1 MTFTDLNKLNMGSL
15 SEIISLT
22 VGLVGEMQRGATVLA
37 GIDNKTPI
45 VTFTAKDKALRK
57 SRGCDDKYEYKEMT
71 DKVEYY
77 DFQPVELPIV
87 VCLQDLWGKMVANG
101 IHLSDDFSE
110 TELAGFMAS
119 EVLKVLEADLL
130 RLAWLDGEKDAEE
143 SYNIFKN
150 GGFLKQMETSSNN
163 ITALTLDTND
173 TTGVVRTMKKL
184 IDAQRPDQLENS
196 EFFVT
201 SNVMR
206 VFKDFTQQ
214 KDNHIAQ
221 MIMMDGKPEY
231 YLEGYKI
238 NELPHVSA
246 SMLADAT
253 LIDAFI
259 AFTPKTNIQIV
270 LEDSNVN
277 IKPFLQDAQTR
288 KYYST
293 TVFAA
298 DVRVAVPEILKL
310 ATRKASTPKTENNG
324 MFNKAE

>member
-57 SRGCDDKYEYKEMT
+57 SKGCDDKYEYTEMA
-71 DKVEYY
+71 DKVKYY

-87 VCLQDLWGKMVANG
+87 VCLQDLWGKMVAKG

-143 SYNIFKN
+143 AYNIFKN
-150 GGFLKQMETSSNN
+150 GGFLKQMTTSAEQVL
-163 ITALTLDTND
+163 TLTLDTDD

-184 IDAQRPDQLENS
+184 IDSQRPDQKENS

-206 VFKDFTQQ
+206 IFKDFVQQ

-238 NELPHVSA
+238 SELPHVSA
-246 SMLADAT
+246 SMIADT
-253 LIDAFI
+253 TKTEAFI

-298 DVRVAVPEILKL
+298 DVMVAVPEIMKL
-310 ATRKASTPKTENNG
+310 ATKAG
-324 MFNKAE
+324 

>member
-1 MTFTDLNKLNMGSL
+1 MTFTDLNKLNMESL

-57 SRGCDDKYEYKEMT
+57 STGCDGKYEYTEMT
-71 DKVEYY
+71 DKVKYY

-87 VCLQDLWGKMVANG
+87 VCLQDLWGKMVAKG

-130 RLAWLDGEKDAEE
+130 RLAWLDGQKDADVA
-143 SYNIFKN
+143 YNIFKN
-150 GGFLKQMETSSNN
+150 GGFLKQMVTSAES
-163 ITALTLDTND
+163 ILTMTLDAND

-184 IDAQRPDQLENS
+184 IDSQRPDQLENS

-206 VFKDFTQQ
+206 IFKDFVES

-231 YLEGYKI
+231 FLEGYKI

-246 SMLADAT
+246 AMIADT
-253 LIDAFI
+253 TTNKAFV

-288 KYYST
+288 KYYSA

-298 DVRVAVPEILKL
+298 DVMVAVPEIMKL
-310 ATRKASTPKTENNG
+310 AVTA
-324 MFNKAE
+324 A

>member
-1 MTFTDLNKLNMGSL
+1 MKFTDLNNLNMGSL

-57 SRGCDDKYEYKEMT
+57 SKGCDDKYEYTEMT
-71 DKVEYY
+71 DKVRYY

-87 VCLQDLWGKMVANG
+87 VCLQDLWGKMVAKG

-143 SYNIFKN
+143 AYNIFKN
-150 GGFLKQMETSSNN
+150 GGFLKQMETSSEN
-163 ITALTLDTND
+163 ILTLTLDTND

-184 IDAQRPDQLENS
+184 IDTQRPDQKENS

-206 VFKDFTQQ
+206 IFKDFVQQ

-238 NELPHVSA
+238 SELPHVSA
-246 SMLADAT
+246 SMLADTTKIA
-253 LIDAFI
+253 AFI

-298 DVRVAVPEILKL
+298 DVMVAVPEILKL
-310 ATRKASTPKTENNG
+310 ATKKP
-324 MFNKAE
+324 

>member
-1 MTFTDLNKLNMGSL
+1 MTFTDLNNLNMNSL

-22 VGLVGEMQRGATVLA
+22 VGLVGEMQKGATVLA

-45 VTFTAKDKALRK
+45 VTFTAQDKALRK
-57 SRGCDDKYEYKEMT
+57 SKGCDGTYEYKAME
-71 DKVEYY
+71 DKVKYY
-77 DFQPVELPIV
+77 DFMPVELPIV
-87 VCLQDLWGKMVANG
+87 VCLQELWGKMVAKG

-130 RLAWLDGEKDAEE
+130 RLAWLDGEKDADEA
-143 SYNIFKN
+143 YNIFKN
-150 GGFLKQMETSSNN
+150 GGFLKQMETSSEA
-163 ITALTLDTND
+163 ILTMTLNTDD
-173 TTGVVRTMKKL
+173 TTGVIRTMKKL
-184 IDAQRPDQLENS
+184 IDSQRPDQKENS

-206 VFKDFTQQ
+206 IFKDFTQQ

-246 SMLADAT
+246 SMIADT
-253 LIDAFI
+253 TKISAFV
-259 AFTPKTNIQIV
+259 AFTPKTNIQIA

-277 IKPFLQDAQTR
+277 IKPFIQDAKDR

-298 DVRVAVPEILKL
+298 DVMVAVPQIMKL
-310 ATRKASTPKTENNG
+310 ATTKP
-324 MFNKAE
+324 

>member
-57 SRGCDDKYEYKEMT
+57 SKGCDDKYEYTEMA
-71 DKVEYY
+71 DKVKYY

-87 VCLQDLWGKMVANG
+87 VCLQDLWGKMVAKG

-130 RLAWLDGEKDAEE
+130 RLAWLDGEKDAEKT
-143 SYNIFKN
+143 YNIFKN
-150 GGFLKQMETSSNN
+150 GGFLKQMETSSEN
-163 ITALTLDTND
+163 ILTLTLDTND
-173 TTGVVRTMKKL
+173 TTGVVRTMKNL
-184 IDAQRPDQLENS
+184 IDSQRPDQKENS

-206 VFKDFTQQ
+206 IFKDFVQQ
-214 KDNHIAQ
+214 NDNHIAQ

-238 NELPHVSA
+238 SELPHVSA
-246 SMLADAT
+246 SMIADT
-253 LIDAFI
+253 TKTEAFI

-298 DVRVAVPEILKL
+298 DVMVAVPEIMKL
-310 ATRKASTPKTENNG
+310 ATKAG
-324 MFNKAE
+324 

>member
-1 MTFTDLNKLNMGSL
+1 MTFNDLNNLNMGSL

-22 VGLVGEMQRGATVLA
+22 VGLVGEMQKGATVLA

-57 SRGCDDKYEYKEMT
+57 SKGCDNNYEYTEMF
-71 DKVEYY
+71 DKVKYY

-87 VCLQDLWGKMVANG
+87 VCLQDLWGKMVAKG

-130 RLAWLDGEKDAEE
+130 RLAWLDGEKEGDV

-150 GGFLKQMETSSNN
+150 GGFLKQMEASPKN
-163 ITALTLDTND
+163 ILTLTLDTNDTNDTND
-173 TTGVVRTMKKL
+173 TTGVVRTMKNL

-206 VFKDFTQQ
+206 IFKDFTQQ

-246 SMLADAT
+246 SMLADIT
-253 LIDAFI
+253 KIDAFI

-270 LEDSNVN
+270 LEDSNIN

-298 DVRVAVPEILKL
+298 DVMVAVPEIFKL
-310 ATRKASTPKTENNG
+310 ATGKKNPTIKN
-324 MFNKAE
+324 

>member
-57 SRGCDDKYEYKEMT
+57 SKGCDDKYEYTEMA
-71 DKVEYY
+71 DKVKYY

-87 VCLQDLWGKMVANG
+87 VCLQDLWGKMVAKG

-143 SYNIFKN
+143 AYNIFKN
-150 GGFLKQMETSSNN
+150 GGFLKQMETSSEK
-163 ITALTLDTND
+163 ILTLTLDTND
-173 TTGVVRTMKKL
+173 TTGVVRTMKNL
-184 IDAQRPDQLENS
+184 IDAQRPDQKENS

-206 VFKDFTQQ
+206 IFKDFVQQ
-214 KDNHIAQ
+214 KNNHIAQ

-238 NELPHVSA
+238 SELPHVSA
-246 SMLADAT
+246 SMLADT
-253 LIDAFI
+253 TGIDAFI

-298 DVRVAVPEILKL
+298 DVMVAVPEILKL
-310 ATRKASTPKTENNG
+310 ATKKH
-324 MFNKAE
+324 

>member
-1 MTFTDLNKLNMGSL
+1 MTFTDLNNLNMGSL

-45 VTFTAKDKALRK
+45 VTFTATDKALRK
-57 SRGCDDKYEYKEMT
+57 STGCSDTHEYAEMSN
-71 DKVEYY
+71 KVEYY

-87 VCLQDLWGKMVANG
+87 VCLQDLWGKMVAKG

-130 RLAWLDGEKDAEE
+130 RLAWLDGDKDAAAE
-143 SYNIFKN
+143 YNIFKK
-150 GGFLKQMETSSNN
+150 GGFLKQTVASAGDVL
-163 ITALTLDTND
+163 TLTLDDNSA
-173 TTGVVRTMKKL
+173 TGVVRTMKKL

-206 VFKDFTQQ
+206 IFKDFTQQ

-246 SMLADAT
+246 SMIADGT
-253 LIDAFI
+253 KTGAFI

-298 DVRVAVPEILKL
+298 DVKVAVPGIMKL
-310 ATRKASTPKTENNG
+310 ATKEKGDKLKN
-324 MFNKAE
+324 

>member
-1 MTFTDLNKLNMGSL
+1 MTFTDLNKLNMDSL

-57 SRGCDDKYEYKEMT
+57 STGCDGKYEYAEMA
-71 DKVEYY
+71 DKVKYY

-87 VCLQDLWGKMVANG
+87 VCLQDLWGKMVARG

-130 RLAWLDGEKDAEE
+130 RLAWLDGDKDTAVE
-143 SYNIFKN
+143 YNIFKN
-150 GGFLKQMETSSNN
+150 GGFLKQMTTSAEQVL
-163 ITALTLDTND
+163 TLTLDA
-173 TTGVVRTMKKL
+173 TGVVRTMKNL
-184 IDAQRPDQLENS
+184 IDSQRPDQKENS

-206 VFKDFTQQ
+206 IFKDFVQQ

-221 MIMMDGKPEY
+221 MIMMDGKLEY

-238 NELPHVSA
+238 SELPHVSA
-246 SMLADAT
+246 SIIADVT
-253 LIDAFI
+253 KTEAFI

-298 DVRVAVPEILKL
+298 DVMVAVPEILKL
-310 ATRKASTPKTENNG
+310 ATKERS
-324 MFNKAE
+324 

>member
-1 MTFTDLNKLNMGSL
+1 MTFTDLNKLNMESL

-45 VTFTAKDKALRK
+45 VTFTAKGKALRK
-57 SRGCDDKYEYKEMT
+57 STGCDGKPEYTEMA
-71 DKVEYY
+71 DKVRYY

-87 VCLQDLWGKMVANG
+87 VCLQDLWGKMVAKG

-130 RLAWLDGEKDAEE
+130 RLAWLDGTKAGDAA
-143 SYNIFKN
+143 YNIFKN
-150 GGFLKQMETSSNN
+150 GGFIKQMRDNAEEVL
-163 ITALTLDTND
+163 AMKLDTGD

-184 IDAQRPDQLENS
+184 IDSQRPDQLENS

-206 VFKDFTQQ
+206 IFKDFVES

-231 YLEGYKI
+231 FLEGYKI

-246 SMLADAT
+246 AMIADIT
-253 LIDAFI
+253 TNKAFV

-298 DVRVAVPEILKL
+298 DVMVAVPEIMKL
-310 ATRKASTPKTENNG
+310 AVA
-324 MFNKAE
+324 AA

>member
-1 MTFTDLNKLNMGSL
+1 MTLTDLNKLNMESL

-57 SRGCDDKYEYKEMT
+57 STGCDGRYGYTEMM
-71 DKVEYY
+71 DKVKYY

-87 VCLQDLWGKMVANG
+87 VCLQDLWGKMVAKG

-130 RLAWLDGEKDAEE
+130 RLAWLDGQKDANAA
-143 SYNIFKN
+143 YNIFKN
-150 GGFLKQMETSSNN
+150 GGFLKQMMDSTGD
-163 ITALTLDTND
+163 ALAMTLDD
-173 TTGVVRTMKKL
+173 SDTGVVRTMKNL
-184 IDAQRPDQLENS
+184 IDSQRPDQLENS

-206 VFKDFTQQ
+206 IFKDFVES
-214 KDNHIAQ
+214 KNNHIAQ
-221 MIMMDGKPEY
+221 MIMMDGRPEY
-231 YLEGYKI
+231 FLEGYKI

-246 SMLADAT
+246 AMIADAT
-253 LIDAFI
+253 ANKAFV

-298 DVRVAVPEILKL
+298 DVMVAVPEIMKL
-310 ATRKASTPKTENNG
+310 AVTE
-324 MFNKAE
+324 A

>member
-57 SRGCDDKYEYKEMT
+57 SKGCDDKYEYTEMA
-71 DKVEYY
+71 DKVKYY
-77 DFQPVELPIV
+77 DFQPVELPIG
-87 VCLQDLWGKMVANG
+87 VCLQDLWGKMVAKG

-119 EVLKVLEADLL
+119 EVLKVLETDLL

-143 SYNIFKN
+143 AYNIFKN
-150 GGFLKQMETSSNN
+150 GGFLKQMETSSET
-163 ITALTLDTND
+163 ILTLTLDTND

-184 IDAQRPDQLENS
+184 IDTQRPDQKENS

-206 VFKDFTQQ
+206 IFKDFVQQ

-246 SMLADAT
+246 SMLADT
-253 LIDAFI
+253 TNISAFI

-270 LEDSNVN
+270 LEDSDVN

-298 DVRVAVPEILKL
+298 DVMVAVPEILKL
-310 ATRKASTPKTENNG
+310 ATKKP
-324 MFNKAE
+324 

>member
-1 MTFTDLNKLNMGSL
+1 MTFTDLNKLNMDSL

-57 SRGCDDKYEYKEMT
+57 STGCDGKYKYTEMN
-71 DKVEYY
+71 DKVKYY

-87 VCLQDLWGKMVANG
+87 VCLQDLWGKMVAKG

-130 RLAWLDGEKDAEE
+130 RLAWLDGNKGAAEE
-143 SYNIFKN
+143 YNIFKN
-150 GGFLKQMETSSNN
+150 GGFLKQMAASAEQVL
-163 ITALTLDTND
+163 ALTLDTSD
-173 TTGVVRTMKKL
+173 TTGVVRTMKNL
-184 IDAQRPDQLENS
+184 IDSQRPDQKENS

-206 VFKDFTQQ
+206 IFKDFVQQ

-238 NELPHVSA
+238 SELPHVSA
-246 SMLADAT
+246 SMIADT
-253 LIDAFI
+253 TETEAFI

-298 DVRVAVPEILKL
+298 DVMVAVPEIMKL
-310 ATRKASTPKTENNG
+310 ATKAKA
-324 MFNKAE
+324 KAEAEG

>member
-1 MTFTDLNKLNMGSL
+1 MTFTDLNNLNMGSL

-57 SRGCDDKYEYKEMT
+57 SKGCDDEYKYTEMA
-71 DKVEYY
+71 DKVKYY

-87 VCLQDLWGKMVANG
+87 VCLQDLWGKMVAKG

-130 RLAWLDGEKDAEE
+130 RLAWLDGEKDTEE
-143 SYNIFKN
+143 AYNIFKN
-150 GGFLKQMETSSNN
+150 GGFLKQMEASSEN
-163 ITALTLDTND
+163 ILTLTLGTND
-173 TTGVVRTMKKL
+173 TTGVVCTMKKL
-184 IDAQRPDQLENS
+184 IDTQRPDQKENS

-206 VFKDFTQQ
+206 IFKDFVQQ

-238 NELPHVSA
+238 SELPHVSA
-246 SMLADAT
+246 SMLADT
-253 LIDAFI
+253 TRIDAFI

-298 DVRVAVPEILKL
+298 DVMVAVPEILKL
-310 ATRKASTPKTENNG
+310 ATKKPSNT
-324 MFNKAE
+324 

>member
-1 MTFTDLNKLNMGSL
+1 MEFTDLNKLNMESL

-57 SRGCDDKYEYKEMT
+57 STGCDGTYEYTEMT
-71 DKVEYY
+71 DKVKYY

-87 VCLQDLWGKMVANG
+87 VCLQNLWGKMVAKG

-130 RLAWLDGEKDAEE
+130 RLAWLDGQKASDVA
-143 SYNIFKN
+143 YNIFKS
-150 GGFLKQMETSSNN
+150 GGFLKQMKDSAE
-163 ITALTLDTND
+163 IVLTMTLNTDD

-184 IDAQRPDQLENS
+184 IDSQRPDQLENS

-206 VFKDFTQQ
+206 IFKDFVES

-221 MIMMDGKPEY
+221 MIVMDGKPEY
-231 YLEGYKI
+231 FLEGYKI

-246 SMLADAT
+246 AMIADDIT
-253 LIDAFI
+253 TKAFV

-298 DVRVAVPEILKL
+298 DVMVAVPKIMKL
-310 ATRKASTPKTENNG
+310 AVA
-324 MFNKAE
+324 AA

>member
-1 MTFTDLNKLNMGSL
+1 MTFTDLNNLNMDSL

-57 SRGCDDKYEYKEMT
+57 STGCDDKYGYAEMV
-71 DKVEYY
+71 DKVKYY
-77 DFQPVELPIV
+77 DFQPVELPIA
-87 VCLQDLWGKMVANG
+87 VCLQDLWGKMVAKG

-130 RLAWLDGEKDAEE
+130 RLAWLDGDKDAAVE
-143 SYNIFKN
+143 YNIFKN
-150 GGFLKQMETSSNN
+150 GGFLKQMDTS
-163 ITALTLDTND
+163 AEQVLTLTLGTDD

-184 IDAQRPDQLENS
+184 IDSQRPDQKENS

-206 VFKDFTQQ
+206 IFKDFVQQ

-238 NELPHVSA
+238 SELPHVSA
-246 SMLADAT
+246 SMIADAT
-253 LIDAFI
+253 KTEAFI

-298 DVRVAVPEILKL
+298 DVMVAVPEIMKL
-310 ATRKASTPKTENNG
+310 ATKGRG
-324 MFNKAE
+324 

>member
-45 VTFTAKDKALRK
+45 VTFTANGKALRK
-57 SRGCDDKYEYKEMT
+57 SKGCNNEYEYTEMT
-71 DKVEYY
+71 DKVKYY

-87 VCLQDLWGKMVANG
+87 VCLQDLWGKMVAKG

-130 RLAWLDGEKDAEE
+130 RLAWLDGDKDAAVE
-143 SYNIFKN
+143 YNIFKN
-150 GGFLKQMETSSNN
+150 GGFLKQMTTS
-163 ITALTLDTND
+163 TEQVLTLTLDTND

-206 VFKDFTQQ
+206 IFKDFTQQ

-246 SMLADAT
+246 SMLADIT
-253 LIDAFI
+253 KTEAFI

-298 DVRVAVPEILKL
+298 DVMVAVPEILKL
-310 ATRKASTPKTENNG
+310 ATKVRG
-324 MFNKAE
+324 

>member
-1 MTFTDLNKLNMGSL
+1 MTFTDLNNLNMGSL

-22 VGLVGEMQRGATVLA
+22 VGLVGELQRGATVLA

-57 SRGCDDKYEYKEMT
+57 STGCDNTHEYTEIV
-71 DKVEYY
+71 DKVKYY

-87 VCLQDLWGKMVANG
+87 VCLQELWGKMVAKG

-130 RLAWLDGEKDAEE
+130 RLAWLDGDKDAAVEY
-143 SYNIFKN
+143 SIFKN
-150 GGFLKQMETSSNN
+150 GGFLKQMTTDVERVLV
-163 ITALTLDTND
+163 LTLDTND
-173 TTGVVRTMKKL
+173 TTGVVGTMKSL
-184 IDAQRPDQLENS
+184 IDSQRPDQKENS

-206 VFKDFTQQ
+206 IFKDFIQQ
-214 KDNHIAQ
+214 KGNHIAQ

-246 SMLADAT
+246 SMIADT
-253 LIDAFI
+253 TKTEAFI

-277 IKPFLQDAQTR
+277 IRPFLQDAQTR

-298 DVRVAVPEILKL
+298 DVMVAVPGILKL
-310 ATRKASTPKTENNG
+310 ATKT
-324 MFNKAE
+324 KS

>member
-45 VTFTAKDKALRK
+45 VTFTAKGKALRK
-57 SRGCDDKYEYKEMT
+57 SKGCDDKYEYTEMA
-71 DKVEYY
+71 DKVKYY

-87 VCLQDLWGKMVANG
+87 VCLQDLWGKMVAKG

-143 SYNIFKN
+143 AYNIFKN
-150 GGFLKQMETSSNN
+150 GGFLKQMETSREN
-163 ITALTLDTND
+163 IIPLTLDTND

-184 IDAQRPDQLENS
+184 IDTQRPDQKENS

-206 VFKDFTQQ
+206 IFKDFVQQ

-238 NELPHVSA
+238 SELPHVSA
-246 SMLADAT
+246 SMLADT
-253 LIDAFI
+253 TKVDAFI

-298 DVRVAVPEILKL
+298 DVMVAVPEILKL
-310 ATRKASTPKTENNG
+310 ATKKP
-324 MFNKAE
+324 

>member
-1 MTFTDLNKLNMGSL
+1 MTFTDLNNLNMGSL

-57 SRGCDDKYEYKEMT
+57 SKGCDDKYEYTDMT
-71 DKVEYY
+71 DKVKYY

-87 VCLQDLWGKMVANG
+87 VCLQDLWGKMVAKG

-143 SYNIFKN
+143 AYNVFKN
-150 GGFLKQMETSSNN
+150 SGFLAQMEASSEN
-163 ITALTLDTND
+163 ILPLTLDTND

-184 IDAQRPDQLENS
+184 IDSQRPDQLENS

-206 VFKDFTQQ
+206 IFKDFTQQ

-221 MIMMDGKPEY
+221 MIMTDGKPEY

-246 SMLADAT
+246 SMLADT
-253 LIDAFI
+253 TKIDAFI

-270 LEDSNVN
+270 MEDSNVN

-298 DVRVAVPEILKL
+298 DVMVAVPEILKL
-310 ATRKASTPKTENNG
+310 ATKKP
-324 MFNKAE
+324 

>member
-57 SRGCDDKYEYKEMT
+57 SKGCDDKYEYTEMA
-71 DKVEYY
+71 DKVKYY

-87 VCLQDLWGKMVANG
+87 VCLQDLWGKMVAKG

-130 RLAWLDGEKDAEE
+130 RLAWLDGEKDTEE
-143 SYNIFKN
+143 AYNIFKN
-150 GGFLKQMETSSNN
+150 GGFLKQMTTNAEQILT
-163 ITALTLDTND
+163 LTLDTDD

-184 IDAQRPDQLENS
+184 IDSQRPDQKENS

-206 VFKDFTQQ
+206 IFKDFVQQ

-238 NELPHVSA
+238 SELPHVSA
-246 SMLADAT
+246 SMIADT
-253 LIDAFI
+253 TKTKAFI

-298 DVRVAVPEILKL
+298 DVMVAVPGIMKL
-310 ATRKASTPKTENNG
+310 ATKAG
-324 MFNKAE
+324 

>member
-1 MTFTDLNKLNMGSL
+1 MTFTDLNNLNMGSL

-57 SRGCDDKYEYKEMT
+57 SKGCDGKYEYTEMN
-71 DKVEYY
+71 DKVKYY

-87 VCLQDLWGKMVANG
+87 VCLQDLWGKMVAKG

-110 TELAGFMAS
+110 TDLAGFMAS

-143 SYNIFKN
+143 SYSIFKN
-150 GGFLKQMETSSNN
+150 GGFLKQMETSLEN
-163 ITALTLDTND
+163 ILTFTLDTNDTNDTND

-184 IDAQRPDQLENS
+184 IDTQRPDQLENS

-206 VFKDFTQQ
+206 IFKDFTQQ
-214 KDNHIAQ
+214 KDNHTAQ

-253 LIDAFI
+253 KIDAFI

-298 DVRVAVPEILKL
+298 DIMVAVPEILKL
-310 ATRKASTPKTENNG
+310 ATKKP
-324 MFNKAE
+324 

>member
-1 MTFTDLNKLNMGSL
+1 MTFTDLNNLNMGSL

-45 VTFTAKDKALRK
+45 VTFTAKNKALRK
-57 SRGCDDKYEYKEMT
+57 SKGCDDKYEYTEMV
-71 DKVEYY
+71 DKVKYY

-87 VCLQDLWGKMVANG
+87 VCLQSLWGKMVAKG

-150 GGFLKQMETSSNN
+150 GGFLKQMETSLEK
-163 ITALTLDTND
+163 ILTLTLDADD
-173 TTGVVRTMKKL
+173 TTGVVHTMKEL
-184 IDAQRPDQLENS
+184 IDSQRPDQLENS

-206 VFKDFTQQ
+206 IFKDFTQQ

-246 SMLADAT
+246 SMLADT
-253 LIDAFI
+253 TKISAFI

-270 LEDSNVN
+270 MEDSNVN

-298 DVRVAVPEILKL
+298 DVMVAVPGILKL
-310 ATRKASTPKTENNG
+310 ATKKP
-324 MFNKAE
+324 

>member
-1 MTFTDLNKLNMGSL
+1 MTFTDLNNLNMNSL

-45 VTFTAKDKALRK
+45 VTFTVKDKALRK
-57 SRGCDDKYEYKEMT
+57 SKGCDGKYEYTEMA
-71 DKVEYY
+71 DKVKYY

-87 VCLQDLWGKMVANG
+87 VCLQDLWGKMVAKG

-130 RLAWLDGEKDAEE
+130 RLAWLDGDEDTAVE
-143 SYNIFKN
+143 YNIFKN
-150 GGFLKQMETSSNN
+150 GGFLKQMTTS
-163 ITALTLDTND
+163 TEQVLTLTLDTDD

-184 IDAQRPDQLENS
+184 IDSQRPDQKENS

-206 VFKDFTQQ
+206 IFKDSVQQ

-238 NELPHVSA
+238 SELPHVSA
-246 SMLADAT
+246 SMIADAT
-253 LIDAFI
+253 KTEAFI

-298 DVRVAVPEILKL
+298 DVMVAVPEILKL
-310 ATRKASTPKTENNG
+310 ATKARG
-324 MFNKAE
+324 

>member
-45 VTFTAKDKALRK
+45 VTFTVKDKALRRSK
-57 SRGCDDKYEYKEMT
+57 GCDDKHEYIDMA
-71 DKVEYY
+71 DKVKYY

-87 VCLQDLWGKMVANG
+87 VCLQDLWGNMVAKG

-143 SYNIFKN
+143 AYNIFKN
-150 GGFLKQMETSSNN
+150 GGFLKQMEASSKD
-163 ITALTLDTND
+163 ILTLTLDTGD
-173 TTGVVRTMKKL
+173 TTGVVHTMKKL
-184 IDAQRPDQLENS
+184 IDTQRPDQKENS

-206 VFKDFTQQ
+206 IFKDFVQQ

-238 NELPHVSA
+238 SELPHVSA
-246 SMLADAT
+246 SMLADKT
-253 LIDAFI
+253 KIDAFI

-298 DVRVAVPEILKL
+298 DVMVAVPEILKL
-310 ATRKASTPKTENNG
+310 ATKKALSI
-324 MFNKAE
+324 

>member
-1 MTFTDLNKLNMGSL
+1 MTFTDLNKLNMESL

-57 SRGCDDKYEYKEMT
+57 STGCDGEYEYTEMA
-71 DKVEYY
+71 DKVKYY

-87 VCLQDLWGKMVANG
+87 VCLQDLWGKMVAKG

-130 RLAWLDGEKDAEE
+130 RLAWLDGQKDADAA
-143 SYNIFKN
+143 YNIFKN
-150 GGFLKQMETSSNN
+150 GGFLKQMATSAEN
-163 ITALTLDTND
+163 ILTMTLDTND

-184 IDAQRPDQLENS
+184 IDSQRPDQLENS

-206 VFKDFTQQ
+206 IFKDFVES

-231 YLEGYKI
+231 FLEGYKI

-246 SMLADAT
+246 AMIADT
-253 LIDAFI
+253 TTNKAFV

-298 DVRVAVPEILKL
+298 DVMVAVPEIMKL
-310 ATRKASTPKTENNG
+310 AVTA
-324 MFNKAE
+324 A

>member
-1 MTFTDLNKLNMGSL
+1 MTFTDLNNLNMNSL

-57 SRGCDDKYEYKEMT
+57 STGCDGTYEYTEMT
-71 DKVEYY
+71 DKVKYY

-87 VCLQDLWGKMVANG
+87 VCLQELWGKMVAKG

-130 RLAWLDGEKDAEE
+130 RLAWLDGDKDAAVE
-143 SYNIFKN
+143 YNIFKN
-150 GGFLKQMETSSNN
+150 GGFLKQVTTSAEQVL
-163 ITALTLDTND
+163 TLTLDTND

-184 IDAQRPDQLENS
+184 IDSQRPDQKENS

-206 VFKDFTQQ
+206 IFKDFVQQ

-238 NELPHVSA
+238 SELPHVSA
-246 SMLADAT
+246 SMIADT
-253 LIDAFI
+253 TKTEAFI

-298 DVRVAVPEILKL
+298 DVMVAVPEIMKL
-310 ATRKASTPKTENNG
+310 ATKARTQS
-324 MFNKAE
+324 

>member
-45 VTFTAKDKALRK
+45 VTFTAKDKALRRSK
-57 SRGCDDKYEYKEMT
+57 GCDDKYEYTEMA
-71 DKVEYY
+71 DKVKYY

-87 VCLQDLWGKMVANG
+87 VCLQDLWGKMVAKG

-130 RLAWLDGEKDAEE
+130 RLAWLDGEKDAEGA
-143 SYNIFKN
+143 YNIFKN
-150 GGFLKQMETSSNN
+150 GGFLKQMEASSES
-163 ITALTLDTND
+163 ILTLTLDTDD
-173 TTGVVRTMKKL
+173 TTGVVRTMKNL
-184 IDAQRPDQLENS
+184 IDTQRPDQKENS

-206 VFKDFTQQ
+206 IFKDFVQQ

-238 NELPHVSA
+238 SELPHVSA
-246 SMLADAT
+246 SMLADT
-253 LIDAFI
+253 TNIDAFI

-298 DVRVAVPEILKL
+298 DVMVAVPEILKL
-310 ATRKASTPKTENNG
+310 ATKKKP
-324 MFNKAE
+324 

>member
-1 MTFTDLNKLNMGSL
+1 MTFTDLNNLNIGSL

-57 SRGCDDKYEYKEMT
+57 SNGCNDKHEYIEMT
-71 DKVEYY
+71 DKVKYY
-77 DFQPVELPIV
+77 NFQPVELPIV
-87 VCLQDLWGKMVANG
+87 VCLQDLWGKMVAKG
-101 IHLSDDFSE
+101 IHLSNDFSE

-130 RLAWLDGEKDAEE
+130 RLAWLDGEKEAEE
-143 SYNIFKN
+143 AYNIFKN
-150 GGFLKQMETSSNN
+150 GGFLKQMKASSEE
-163 ITALTLDTND
+163 IPALTLDASE

-184 IDAQRPDQLENS
+184 IDTQRPDQKENS

-206 VFKDFTQQ
+206 IFKDFVQQ

-238 NELPHVSA
+238 SELPHVSA
-246 SMLADAT
+246 AMLADAT
-253 LIDAFI
+253 AIEAFI

-298 DVRVAVPEILKL
+298 DVMVAVPEILKL
-310 ATRKASTPKTENNG
+310 ATKGKS
-324 MFNKAE
+324 

>member
-1 MTFTDLNKLNMGSL
+1 MTFTDLNKLNMESL

-22 VGLVGEMQRGATVLA
+22 VGLVGEMQKGATVLA

-57 SRGCDDKYEYKEMT
+57 STGCDDKYEYTDMT
-71 DKVEYY
+71 DKVKYY

-87 VCLQDLWGKMVANG
+87 VCLQDLWGKMVAKG

-130 RLAWLDGEKDAEE
+130 RLAWLDADKDAEAA
-143 SYNIFKN
+143 YNIFKN
-150 GGFLKQMETSSNN
+150 GGFIKQMEDSGET
-163 ITALTLDTND
+163 ILTLTLDTDD

-184 IDAQRPDQLENS
+184 IDSQRPDQLENS

-206 VFKDFTQQ
+206 IFKDFTQQ

-246 SMLADAT
+246 SMAADST
-253 LIDAFI
+253 KKEAFI

-298 DVRVAVPEILKL
+298 DVMVAVPEILKL
-310 ATRKASTPKTENNG
+310 ATKAR
-324 MFNKAE
+324 

>member
-1 MTFTDLNKLNMGSL
+1 MKFTDLNKLNMESL

-57 SRGCDDKYEYKEMT
+57 STGCEGNYEYSEMA
-71 DKVEYY
+71 DKVRYY

-87 VCLQDLWGKMVANG
+87 VCLQNLWGKMVAKG

-130 RLAWLDGEKDAEE
+130 RLAWLDGQKDTDVA
-143 SYNIFKN
+143 YNIFKN
-150 GGFLKQMETSSNN
+150 GGFLKQMAASTEK
-163 ITALTLDTND
+163 ILPMTLDTAD
-173 TTGVVRTMKKL
+173 TTGVVHTMKKL
-184 IDAQRPDQLENS
+184 IDNQRPDQLENS

-206 VFKDFTQQ
+206 IFKDFVES

-231 YLEGYKI
+231 FLEGYKI

-246 SMLADAT
+246 AMIADT
-253 LIDAFI
+253 TTNKAFV

-298 DVRVAVPEILKL
+298 DVMVAVPEIMKL
-310 ATRKASTPKTENNG
+310 ATTE
-324 MFNKAE
+324 A